1 MLQRVQNDPEENVM
15 SQIKLRHGAFVAP
28 LHPVDE
34 DANSVIHRDLE
45 LMEWLDRLGYDE
57 AWIGEHH
64 SGGWETISSPELF
77 IAAAAE
83 RTRRIKFGTG
93 VISLP
98 YHQPLMVANRICQL
112 DHQTRG
118 RVMFGFGPGLLVSDA
133 EMLGIDPHTQRD
145 RMAQSLNAILRLLAG
160 ETVTEK
166 TDWYELKNAMVHLL
180 PYSRPRPE
188 IAVASAATPSGGKL
202 AGKHNLSMLCVAAT
216 DPSGGYNVLDI
227 NWNFA
232 LETAKEHGHAL
243 SRSNLRLMGPMHIAE
258 TREKAREN
266 VRFGLHKYIEYART
280 ITPGRFGDFGDR
292 DPVDVMLDAGHVVI
306 GTPDDAV
313 DVLKK
318 LQAKQGEFGAFLQQA
333 HDWANWENT
342 KRSYELYIRYVAP
355 HFNGMNAN
363 REKSYDNW
371 KDNSASYSGKMGAAA
386 KATLEKYGATAGL
399 EAGRKT
405 GMIGAKA
412 G

>member
-1 MLQRVQNDPEENVM
+1 M
-15 SQIKLRHGAFVAP
+15 SHSKLRHGVFLAP

-45 LMEWLDRLGYDE
+45 LMEWLDKLGYDE

-83 RTRRIKFGTG
+83 RTKFIKFGTG

-98 YHQPLMVANRICQL
+98 YHQPLMVANRIIQL

-118 RVMFGFGPGLLVSDA
+118 RVMFGFGPGLLISDA
-133 EMLGIDPHTQRD
+133 EMLGIDPLTQRD
-145 RMAQSLNAILRLLAG
+145 RMAQALGVILRLLAG
-160 ETVTEK
+160 ERVTEK
-166 TDWYELKNAMVHLL
+166 TEWYELKNAMVHLL
-180 PYSRPRPE
+180 PFTRPRPE

-202 AGKHNLSMLCVAAT
+202 AGKHDLIMLCVAAT
-216 DPSGGYNVLDI
+216 DPTGGYNVLDI

-232 LETAKEHGHAL
+232 CETAKEHGHTMD
-243 SRSNLRLMGPMHIAE
+243 RNKLRLMGPMHIAE
-258 TREKAREN
+258 TRAQAREN
-266 VRFGLHKYIEYART
+266 VRFGLMKYLDYART
-280 ITPGRFGDFGDR
+280 LTPGRFGNFEGR
-292 DPVDVMLDAGHVVI
+292 DPVDVMLDSGHIVI

-313 DVLKK
+313 DVLKR
-318 LQAKQGEFGAFLQQA
+318 LQAKQGEFGAFLQQG

-355 HFNGMNAN
+355 HFNQSNIN
-363 REKSYDNW
+363 REASFDQW
-371 KDNSASYSGKMGAAA
+371 KEHSAEYSGKTSSAA
-386 KATLEKYGATAGL
+386 KATLDKYGVGGVM
-399 EAGRKT
+399 EAARKT
-405 GMIGAKA
+405 GMIGAKV

>member
-1 MLQRVQNDPEENVM
+1 MLKTQ
-15 SQIKLRHGAFVAP
+15 LRHGVFLAP

-45 LMEWLDRLGYDE
+45 LMEWLDKLGYDE

-64 SGGWETISSPELF
+64 SGGFETISSPELF

-98 YHQPLMVANRICQL
+98 YHNPLMVANRIIQL

-118 RVMFGFGPGLLVSDA
+118 RAMFGFGPGLLVSDA

-145 RMAQSLNAILRLLAG
+145 RMAQALAVILRLLDG
-160 ETVTEK
+160 EAVTEK
-166 TDWYELKNAMVHLL
+166 TDWYELNNATVHLL

-216 DPSGGYNVLDI
+216 DPNGGYNVLDI

-232 LETAKEHGHAL
+232 CETAKEYGNIL
-243 SRSNLRLMGPMHIAE
+243 SRSKLRLMGPMHIAE
-258 TREKAREN
+258 TREQAREN
-266 VRFGLHKYIEYART
+266 VRWGLMKYIDYART
-280 ITPGRFGDFGDR
+280 ITPGRFGNFEGR
-292 DPVDVMLDAGHVVI
+292 DPVDVMLDSGHIVI

-318 LQAKQGEFGAFLQQA
+318 LQAKQGDFGAFLHQA

-342 KRSYELYIRYVAP
+342 KRSYELYMRYVIP
-355 HFNGMNAN
+355 HFNGSNAN
-363 REKSYDNW
+363 REESYNNW
-371 KDNSASYSGKMGAAA
+371 KHNSVELSGKTSAAA
-386 KATLEKYGATAGL
+386 KATLEKFGISPQGV
-399 EAGRKT
+399 EAARKT

-412 G
+412 S

>member
-1 MLQRVQNDPEENVM
+1 MFTK
-15 SQIKLRHGAFVAP
+15 KLRHGIFLAP
-28 LHPVDE
+28 LHPFDE

-83 RTRRIKFGTG
+83 RTKHIKFGTG

-98 YHQPLMVANRICQL
+98 YHQPLMVANRIIQL

-118 RVMFGFGPGLLVSDA
+118 RVMFGFGPGLLISDA
-133 EMLGIDPHTQRD
+133 QMLGVDFHTLRD
-145 RMAQSLNAILRLLAG
+145 RMAQGIDVILRLLAG
-160 ETVTEK
+160 ERVTEK
-166 TDWYELKNAMVHLL
+166 TEWYELNNAMVHLL
-180 PYSRPRPE
+180 PYTRPRPE

-202 AGKHNLSMLCVAAT
+202 AGKYDLIMLCVAAT
-216 DPSGGYNVLDI
+216 DPNGGYNVLDI

-232 LETAKEHGHAL
+232 REIAKEQGRSM
-243 SRSNLRLMGPMHIAE
+243 SRDKLRLMGPMHIAE
-258 TREKAREN
+258 TREQAREN
-266 VRFGLHKYIEYART
+266 VRWGLLKYLDYART
-280 ITPGRFGDFGDR
+280 LTPGRFGDFEGR
-292 DPVDVMLDAGHVVI
+292 DPVDVMLDAGHIVI

-313 DVLKK
+313 ATLKK

-342 KRSYELYIRYVAP
+342 KRSYELFIRYVAP
-355 HFNGMNAN
+355 HFNNSNVN
-363 REKSYDNW
+363 REASFDDW
-371 KDNSASYSGKMGAAA
+371 KEHSVEYSGKTSSAA
-386 KATLEKYGATAGL
+386 KATLEKYGVGNVM
-399 EAGRKT
+399 EAARKT
-405 GMIGAKA
+405 GMVGAKA
-412 G
+412 V

>member
-1 MLQRVQNDPEENVM
+1 MLKTQ
-15 SQIKLRHGAFVAP
+15 LRHGVFVAP

-45 LMEWLDRLGYDE
+45 LMEWLDKLGYDE

-64 SGGWETISSPELF
+64 SGGFETISSPELF

-98 YHQPLMVANRICQL
+98 YHNPLMVANRIIQL

-145 RMAQSLNAILRLLAG
+145 RMAQALAVILRLLDG
-160 ETVTEK
+160 EVVTEK

-216 DPSGGYNVLDI
+216 DPNGGYNVLDI

-232 LETAKEHGHAL
+232 CETAKEYGNIL
-243 SRSNLRLMGPMHIAE
+243 SRSKLRLMGPMHIAE
-258 TREKAREN
+258 TREQAREN
-266 VRFGLHKYIEYART
+266 VRWGLMKYIDYART
-280 ITPGRFGDFGDR
+280 ITPGRFGKFEGR
-292 DPVDVMLDAGHVVI
+292 DPVDVMLDSGHIVI

-318 LQAKQGEFGAFLQQA
+318 LQAKQGDFGAFLHQA

-342 KRSYELYIRYVAP
+342 KRSYELYMRYVIP
-355 HFNGMNAN
+355 QFNGSNAN
-363 REKSYDNW
+363 REDSYNNW
-371 KDNSASYSGKMGAAA
+371 KHNSVEFSGKTSAAA
-386 KATLEKYGATAGL
+386 KATLEKFGISPQGV
-399 EAGRKT
+399 EAARKT

-412 G
+412 S

>member
-1 MLQRVQNDPEENVM
+1 M
-15 SQIKLRHGAFVAP
+15 SNKKLRHGVFLAP
-28 LHPVDE
+28 LHPFDE

-45 LMEWLDRLGYDE
+45 LMEWLDKLGYDE

-83 RTRRIKFGTG
+83 RTRHIKFGTG

-98 YHQPLMVANRICQL
+98 YHQPLMVANRIIQL

-118 RVMFGFGPGLLVSDA
+118 RVMFGFGPGLLISDA
-133 EMLGIDPHTQRD
+133 RMLGIDPLTQRD
-145 RMAQSLNAILRLLAG
+145 RMAQALGVILRLLDG
-160 ETVTEK
+160 ERVTEK
-166 TDWYELKNAMVHLL
+166 TDWYELNNAGVHLL
-180 PYSRPRPE
+180 PYTRPRPD

-202 AGKHNLSMLCVAAT
+202 AGKYDLIMLCVAAT
-216 DPSGGYNVLDI
+216 DPTGGYNVLDI

-232 LETAKEHGHAL
+232 CETAKEYGNTL
-243 SRSNLRLMGPMHIAE
+243 SRDKLRLMGPMHIAE
-258 TREKAREN
+258 TREQAREN
-266 VRFGLHKYIEYART
+266 VRFGLMKYLDYART
-280 ITPGRFGDFGDR
+280 LTPGRFGNFEGR
-292 DPVDVMLDAGHVVI
+292 DPVDVVLDSGHIVI

-313 DVLKK
+313 AVLKR
-318 LQAKQGEFGAFLQQA
+318 LQAKQGDFGAFLQQG

-355 HFNGMNAN
+355 HFNQSSVS
-363 REKSYDNW
+363 RKESFDEW
-371 KDNSASYSGKMGAAA
+371 KENSLEYSGQTSSAA
-386 KATLEKYGATAGL
+386 KATLDKYGVGNVM
-399 EAGRKT
+399 EAARKT

>member
-1 MLQRVQNDPEENVM
+1 MLKTQ
-15 SQIKLRHGAFVAP
+15 LRHGVFLAP

-45 LMEWLDRLGYDE
+45 LMEWLDKLGYDE

-64 SGGWETISSPELF
+64 SGGFETISSPELF

-83 RTRRIKFGTG
+83 RTRHIKFGTG

-98 YHQPLMVANRICQL
+98 YHNPLMVANRIIQL

-118 RVMFGFGPGLLVSDA
+118 RAMFGFGPGLLVSDA

-145 RMAQSLNAILRLLAG
+145 RMAQALAVILRLLDG
-160 ETVTEK
+160 EAVTEK
-166 TDWYELKNAMVHLL
+166 TDWYDLNNATVHLL

-216 DPSGGYNVLDI
+216 DPTGGYNVLDI

-232 LETAKEHGHAL
+232 CETAKEYGNIL
-243 SRSNLRLMGPMHIAE
+243 SRSKLRLMGPMHIAE
-258 TREKAREN
+258 TREQAREN
-266 VRFGLHKYIEYART
+266 VRWGLMKYIDYART
-280 ITPGRFGDFGDR
+280 ITPGRFGNFEGR
-292 DPVDVMLDAGHVVI
+292 DPVDVMLDSGHIVI
-306 GTPDDAV
+306 GTPDDSV
-313 DVLKK
+313 EVLKK
-318 LQAKQGEFGAFLQQA
+318 LQAKQGDFGAFLHQA

-342 KRSYELYIRYVAP
+342 KRSYELYMRYVIP
-355 HFNGMNAN
+355 HFNGSNAN
-363 REKSYDNW
+363 REESYNNW
-371 KDNSASYSGKMGAAA
+371 KHNSVELSGKTSAAA
-386 KATLEKYGATAGL
+386 KATLEKFGISPQGV
-399 EAGRKT
+399 EAARKT

-412 G
+412 S